1 MTKST
6 DIRTL
11 KKLTKPIRYT
21 IPDTRGLHLWVKA
34 ENQKYWIFRYTIHGK
49 RLDTSLGRFPEI
61 NLAEAREKVLKLRR
75 QIINGINP
83 NEAAKAH
90 RASQLHAQKLSITFS
105 KFAEDY
111 IERMSPQWTSK
122 VHEYQWLHTINSF
135 ANPIIGN
142 LSLQEITTQHVLEIL
157 TPIWTTK
164 HETARRLRGRI
175 EKIIAAATTQGHR
188 TSPNPA
194 AWKGHLDNLLPQI
207 RPNTK
212 HHEAMHYKDVPAY
225 FQKLAKTN
233 TITAL
238 ALQFTILNASRT
250 GEVIYATRNELMD
263 DVWTIPAKR
272 MKTKREH
279 HVPLCARSLE
289 IIELARKLDQHSE
302 YIFSNNGKSISN
314 MTMLKLIK
322 SHQNHLTVHG
332 FRSAFRDWVSEE
344 TTHSPEVAEMAL
356 AHSIQNKVEAA
367 YRRGNLLQRRRQ
379 LLMDWE
385 AFCLSASRPE
395 KFTSNQ

>member
-1 MTKST
+1 M
-6 DIRTL
+6 
-11 KKLTKPIRYT
+11 
-21 IPDTRGLHLWVKA
+21 
-34 ENQKYWIFRYTIHGK
+34 N
-49 RLDTSLGRFPEI
+49 
-61 NLAEAREKVLKLRR
+61 
-75 QIINGINP
+75 
-83 NEAAKAH
+83 
-90 RASQLHAQKLSITFS
+90 AQKLSITFS

-122 VHEYQWLHTINSF
+122 VHEYQWLHTINGF

-142 LSLQEITTQHVLEIL
+142 ISLEEITTQHVLEIL

-188 TSPNPA
+188 TSSNPA

-212 HHEAMHYKDVPAY
+212 HHEAMPYKDVPAY

-233 TITAL
+233 SLTAL

-250 GEVIYATRNELMD
+250 GEVIYATRNEVMD

-272 MKTKREH
+272 MKAKREH

-289 IIELARKLDQHSE
+289 IIDMARKLDKHSE
-302 YIFSNNGKSISN
+302 YIFSKNGKGISN

-385 AFCLSASRPE
+385 AFCLSESRPE

>member
-49 RLDTSLGRFPEI
+49 RFDTSLGRFPEI
-61 NLAEAREKVLKLRR
+61 NLAEAREKVLKHRR

-90 RASQLHAQKLSITFS
+90 RISQLNAQKLSIKFS

-111 IERMSPQWTSK
+111 IERMSPQWTSR

-142 LSLQEITTQHVLEIL
+142 ISLQEITTQHVLEIL

-188 TSPNPA
+188 TSSNPA

-207 RPNTK
+207 RPDTK

-233 TITAL
+233 TLTAL

-250 GEVIYATRNELMD
+250 GEVIYARRNEVMD

-272 MKTKREH
+272 MKAKREH

-289 IIELARKLDQHSE
+289 IIEMARKLDKHGE
-302 YIFSNNGKSISN
+302 YIFSNNGKGISN

-379 LLMDWE
+379 LLTDWE
-385 AFCLSASRPE
+385 AFCLSESRPE